1 MPRLLIVL
9 SLLLILAVPAA
20 ADAKVRK
27 GPSGSAFYKPPKPLP
42 GGKHGALIWARKQ
55 TGAAAL
61 KGGAGN
67 RLILYRSTG
76 ADGKA
81 TAVSGA
87 VAIPKGK
94 APKGGWPVITWAHGT
109 TGIADQCAPSRDGA
123 NQLSS
128 YAYPL
133 LQRWLKAGYA
143 VVRTDYTGLGTP
155 GDHPYLIG
163 RPEGESVLDAVRAAR
178 SLDKRL
184 GKRVAIAGHSQGGQ
198 AALFA
203 ASLAPKYTPDLKIR
217 GTVAFAPVSHLSEQ
231 TALLPGL
238 KSPSGLSGL
247 VAMILRGID
256 IARPSLNVAGMLND
270 PAAALYP
277 TTLTQC
283 LGKLSSTSSFG
294 VDRPGRPDPAGHRPR
309 SRHHRAVPARRP
321 GGPADP
327 HAAADPAGDR
337 RPDRVPDVHRP
348 DGRRLQAA
356 RRQGDLQDLPGRRP
370 RRGGQGRALRGRRD
384 EVHPRPLALMPRQ
397 FDEANAWDR
406 FLRRFAA
413 TGPGSWLFTR
423 TLDHSTT
430 GRSAPRGAST
440 CSRAC

>member
-203 ASLAPKYTPDLKIR
+203 AALAPKYTPDLKIR

-294 VDRPGRPDPAGHRPR
+294 SIAPADLIRQGTDL
-309 SRHHRAVPARRP
+309 
-321 GGPADP
+321 GPATTALSQLDDP
-327 HAAADPAGDR
+327 EDLQIRTPLQIQQGTADQTVFQTFTDQTVAAYKQRGVKVTYKTYQGVDHGGAVKDAHSAADATKYI
-337 RPDRVPDVHRP
+337 
-348 DGRRLQAA
+348 
-356 RRQGDLQDLPGRRP
+356 
-370 RRGGQGRALRGRRD
+370 RAHLR
-384 EVHPRPLALMPRQ
+384 
-397 FDEANAWDR
+397 
-406 FLRRFAA
+406 
-413 TGPGSWLFTR
+413 
-423 TLDHSTT
+423 
-430 GRSAPRGAST
+430 
-440 CSRAC
+440 

>member
-1 MPRLLIVL
+1 MRRLAIFL
-9 SLLLILAVPAA
+9 SLLLLLAVPAA

-27 GPSGSAFYKPPKPLP
+27 GPSGLAFYKPPKPLP
-42 GGKHGALIWARKQ
+42 GGKHGALIWARKLS
-55 TGAAAL
+55 GGAAL
-61 KGGAGN
+61 KGGASN
-67 RLILYRSTG
+67 KLILYRSTG
-76 ADGKA
+76 VDGKA
-81 TAVSGA
+81 TAVSGS

-123 NQLSS
+123 NKLSS

-155 GDHPYLIG
+155 GDHPFLIG

-277 TTLTQC
+277 TTLTEC
-283 LGKLSSTSSFG
+283 LGKLASTSSFG
-294 VDRPGRPDPAGHRPR
+294 AIAPADLIRQGTDL
-309 SRHHRAVPARRP
+309 
-321 GGPADP
+321 GPATTALSQLDDP
-327 HAAADPAGDR
+327 EDLQIRTPLQIQQGTADQTVFQTFTDQTVDAYKQRGVKVTYKTYQGVDHGGAVKDAHSAADATKYIR
-337 RPDRVPDVHRP
+337 SH
-348 DGRRLQAA
+348 
-356 RRQGDLQDLPGRRP
+356 
-370 RRGGQGRALRGRRD
+370 LR
-384 EVHPRPLALMPRQ
+384 
-397 FDEANAWDR
+397 
-406 FLRRFAA
+406 
-413 TGPGSWLFTR
+413 
-423 TLDHSTT
+423 
-430 GRSAPRGAST
+430 
-440 CSRAC
+440 